1 MGIKIDSCS
10 CFKNPNDIAIEV
22 SMNSL
27 KKGRIKIFTKPEKMV
42 LNNSISM
49 GTMLSKISNNDNDSL
64 IFEKSDLKSF
74 LKNARSPELIIQ
86 SSYNGFS
93 YRKKFNEID
102 GIKSKL
108 IIEKNKKIKSVEK
121 KFISPLTLKLEKL
134 FLNPNYENNWEKY
147 YTEKEINNLIPKIN
161 NSTNNTSKNMIQLQV
176 KTECLLSKYKNENCL
191 YKGILSINSL
201 KKNKINKLNKSR
213 LHNIKTFNI
222 NSLTGKGSLYLQNGK
237 KYEGNFING
246 ELNGWCRYISN
257 KAICYEGLF
266 IDGIL
271 NGKGEIIT
279 INENRKK
286 YIYKGDIKNFKKEG
300 KGNEKTN
307 DFNYEGDF
315 HNNIKH
321 GQGKIFFYNNSSEY
335 YEGEFKN
342 GEITGKGFY
351 KWKNKHTYTGEF
363 FRGKMHGKGIYTWPD
378 GNIYEGQYIYGIKEG
393 YGEFRWADG
402 RIFKGPFKNG
412 KQHGNG
418 KLTVNGTT
426 FDAVFEHGKY
436 MGESHESGNKNK
448 IKNKDKKKNG

>member
-1 MGIKIDSCS
+1 MGIKIESCS
-10 CFKNPNDIAIEV
+10 CFKKANDIAIEV
-22 SMNSL
+22 SMISL
-27 KKGRIKIFTKPEKMV
+27 KRNRIKIFAKPEKME
-42 LNNSISM
+42 LQNSISM

-86 SSYNGFS
+86 SSYHGFS
-93 YRKKFNEID
+93 YRKKFNEIN
-102 GIKSKL
+102 GIKYKL
-108 IIEKNKKIKSVEK
+108 IQDKNKKIKSIEK
-121 KFISPLTLKLEKL
+121 HFISPLTIKLEKL
-134 FLNPNYENNWEKY
+134 FPNTNFENNWKKY
-147 YTEKEINNLIPKIN
+147 YKENDKEIIDIIMKN
-161 NSTNNTSKNMIQLQV
+161 NSLTCNTSKNMIQLQV

-201 KKNKINKLNKSR
+201 NRNKINKNR
-213 LHNIKTFNI
+213 VHNIKTFNI
-222 NSLTGKGSLYLQNGK
+222 NSLTGKGALYLQNGK

-271 NGKGEIIT
+271 NGKGEIIK

-286 YIYKGDIKNFKKEG
+286 YIYKGNIKNFKKDG
-300 KGNEKTN
+300 DGTEKTN
-307 DFNYEGDF
+307 EFFYEGQFLND
-315 HNNIKH
+315 IKH
-321 GQGKIFFYNNSSEY
+321 GQGKIIFYNNTSES

-351 KWKNKHTYTGEF
+351 IWKNKHTYLGEF
-363 FRGKMHGKGIYTWPD
+363 FCGKMHGKGLYKWPD
-378 GNIYEGQYIYGIKEG
+378 GNVYEGDYIYGVKEG
-393 YGEFRWADG
+393 YGKFIWADG
-402 RIFKGPFKNG
+402 RIYKGPFKNG

-426 FDAVFEHGKY
+426 FDAVFENGKY
-436 MGESHESGNKNK
+436 MGELRDSNDKNKNK
-448 IKNKDKKKNG
+448 EKIKHG